1 MSVCSP
7 VCAACLAVTHT
18 HKASFSLPP
27 SATRPPPPQPSTP
40 PSPDAP
46 SLSVALLF
54 PWRYQALHLEKSTW
68 KTQGSDRQYR
78 SSFQTHTQS
87 QTLASVHRDVVYLG
101 EGLSNGRRRG
111 SGADML
117 VFSPPSHV
125 QTDCNLRNT
134 WMWLIQGRLS
144 CVQTDNGVCS

>member
-18 HKASFSLPP
+18 HTASFSLPP

-78 SSFQTHTQS
+78 SSFQTHTQR
-87 QTLASVHRDVVYLG
+87 QTLTSVHRDVVYLG
-101 EGLSNGRRRG
+101 EGLSNGSVPRFRRRYVV
-111 SGADML
+111 
-117 VFSPPSHV
+117 VFSPIARA
-125 QTDCNLRNT
+125 N
-134 WMWLIQGRLS
+134 RLQFEEYMDVVDPGKTVRS
-144 CVQTDNGVCS
+144 E